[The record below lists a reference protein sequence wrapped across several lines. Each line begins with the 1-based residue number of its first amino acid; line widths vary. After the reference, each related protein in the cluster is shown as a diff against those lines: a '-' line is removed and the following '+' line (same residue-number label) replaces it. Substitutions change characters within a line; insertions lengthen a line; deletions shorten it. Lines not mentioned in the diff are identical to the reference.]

1 MNSFPTMTEVLTE
14 LTRRRAE
21 LVAVDDRLKVTPA
34 SAADDKIL
42 TGIRHHEVQIRAL
55 LQRFGPAL
63 SPPLTT
69 DTLTRPR
76 QPKAVNPRPP
86 APGTRNEQQLLDRL
100 PPSARPRIEAVKKQ
114 FPDLGGVEV
123 VEVTT
128 VWARRAAELLAGL
141 EDDRLRVLFRD
152 LFEERAAICEHD
164 AGLPMVQAEQMA
176 YQELLA
182 MVENLDKDAR

>member
-1 MNSFPTMTEVLTE
+1 M
-14 LTRRRAE
+14 
-21 LVAVDDRLKVTPA
+21 
-34 SAADDKIL
+34 
-42 TGIRHHEVQIRAL
+42 
-55 LQRFGPAL
+55 
-63 SPPLTT
+63 
-69 DTLTRPR
+69 
-76 QPKAVNPRPP
+76 
-86 APGTRNEQQLLDRL
+86 LDRL
-100 PPSARPRIEAVKKQ
+100 PPSVRPRIETVKKQ

-182 MVENLDKDAR
+182 MVENLNKDVRQSCNFARTCYDAAREQTNQQVGTDPEKRNETKPDAQG